1 MAVISEEPGLTIQ
14 DALLLSAAVHILKS
28 IDIADR
34 ATAQELDGMAQRLED
49 VVENSTNPADRKLPR
64 VS

>member
-1 MAVISEEPGLTIQ
+1 MSIISEEPGMTIQ

-34 ATAQELDGMAQRLED
+34 ASAQELDGMAQRLED
-49 VVENSTNPADRKLPR
+49 VVESSTNPGERKLQR
-64 VS
+64 IS